1 MITTSLG
8 LACGTISLVSRLAFF
23 MCRCSTSGFRPT
35 PRPAQLNCCW
45 STHFSVT
52 NRPHASIP
60 TLIYLVCGH
69 AFERQS
75 CEIAELCPTML
86 CLVSEGVFYRTF
98 PPASG
103 SGCPPTPC
111 QFTYLSCNVSWLAAQ
126 LFPRLPEQAR
136 STPILPIS
144 TIAALVA
151 HTSMLRH
158 TAGPSLTRTLQAP
171 SPASISTKP
180 RPGSPGTFNH
190 NLDVCAHQALN
201 IDTNTPTPSL
211 VWMRSF

>member
-1 MITTSLG
+1 MPSKG
-8 LACGTISLVSRLAFF
+8 NLARSPSSVQQCCVSCPKEFSTEHFHPPVARAASA
-23 MCRCSTSGFRPT
+23 CSS
-35 PRPAQLNCCW
+35 
-45 STHFSVT
+45 SH
-52 NRPHASIP
+52 
-60 TLIYLVCGH
+60 
-69 AFERQS
+69 
-75 CEIAELCPTML
+75 
-86 CLVSEGVFYRTF
+86 
-98 PPASG
+98 
-103 SGCPPTPC
+103 PPTPC